1 MKVKKKSLN
10 DYRLWALFFTL
21 PIMIFFIIFFLIPA
35 VTGLYFSFTNYNG
48 INKMD
53 FVGISNYKEIF
64 SNLEFLK
71 VIARTAVYVM
81 ITVPAAYCVSLGLA
95 VLLTARNLKCRTL
108 LRVVVYWPTLLSTI
122 MVGLTWRWIFG
133 ENFGVI
139 NFILQEMGLRSIEW
153 FSNASA
159 AFATTI
165 IANIWQNAGFAMM
178 IFIGAIEQISVEL
191 YEASQMDG
199 ASPWQKFFYVTL
211 PQIKPT
217 SFLII
222 ITSTIGAFKV
232 FAEIVTLT
240 GGGPG
245 NSTTFII
252 QYIYETGFEKMKV
265 GYSSACSMIL
275 FVLLLVL
282 SLIQTKMNKEE

>member
-1 MKVKKKSLN
+1 MKVKKKRLN
-10 DYRLWALFFTL
+10 DYQLWALFFTL
-21 PIMIFFIIFFLIPA
+21 PIIIFFIIFFLIPA

-53 FVGISNYKEIF
+53 FVGLSNYKEIF
-64 SNLEFLK
+64 SNLEYLK
-71 VIARTAVYVM
+71 VIARTAGYVI
-81 ITVPAAYCVSLGLA
+81 ITVPAAYCVSLGLS
-95 VLLTARNLKCRTL
+95 VLLTAKNLRCRTL

-122 MVGLTWRWIFG
+122 MIGLTCRWIFG

-139 NFILQEMGLRSIEW
+139 NFILQEIGFHPIEW
-153 FSNASA
+153 SSNASA

-165 IANIWQNAGFAMM
+165 IAFIWENAGFAMM
-178 IFIGAIEQISVEL
+178 IFIGAIEQISDEL

-199 ASPWQKFFYVTL
+199 ATPWQKFFYVTL

-222 ITSTIGAFKV
+222 ITTTIGSFKV

-265 GYSSACSMIL
+265 GYSSACSMLL

-282 SLIQTKMNKEE
+282 SLIQTKLNKEE